1 MPEKTID
8 YRKVLQEEEEAGLP
22 ERIIQEL
29 KEQRKRNNLPER
41 RKQIEEERRKQIE
54 EERRKQIEEE
64 RRKQIQE
71 ERRKQIEEERRK
83 QIEERR
89 KQIELSDKLD
99 RVIRNSRNFN
109 SIDPLE
115 CTINIKDL
123 PYIEAENLFF
133 IANNGRFKVLK
144 IAISL
149 KYLTPMQV
157 SDRLFGKYL
166 CKKCRKEWSS
176 GHSWSNAWQQCNK
189 CDSRIYPFYQR
200 QLESSKK
207 DDLKQR
213 PHDSSRCQKC
223 IELKH
228 ICA

>member
-1 MPEKTID
+1 MFAMFHSCIKHMPEKTID
-8 YRKVLQEEEEAGLP
+8 YRKVLQEEEEEEAGLP

-29 KEQRKRNNLPER
+29 KEQRRRNNLPPE
-41 RKQIEEERRKQIE
+41 Q
-54 EERRKQIEEE
+54 
-64 RRKQIQE
+64 RKQIQE
-71 ERRKQIEEERRK
+71 KQIQEQKEEE
-83 QIEERR
+83 QR

-115 CTINIKDL
+115 CIVNIKDL
-123 PYIEAENLFF
+123 PYIQPENLFF
-133 IANNGRFKVLK
+133 IANNDRFKVLK
-144 IAISL
+144 NTISL

-157 SDRLFGKYL
+157 SSSHRLFGKYL

-176 GHSWSNAWQQCNK
+176 GHSWSNAWQQCKK

-200 QLESSKK
+200 ELESSKK

-228 ICA
+228 ICAIRI